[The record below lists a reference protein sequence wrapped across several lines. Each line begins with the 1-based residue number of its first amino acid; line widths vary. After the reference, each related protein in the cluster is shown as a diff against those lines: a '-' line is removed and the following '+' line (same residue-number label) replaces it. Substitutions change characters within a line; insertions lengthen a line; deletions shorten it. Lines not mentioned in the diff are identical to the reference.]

1 MPSFSSGCKWGT
13 LGAVSL
19 LLTLTVGRWQAR
31 DALGPT
37 VDPLRQDPQVQVYFN
52 QAQSHT
58 YQDPYRDIERYG
70 DDLEQQII
78 AVINQAQVSIDVAVH
93 ELNLPGIAQALAERS
108 QAGVTVRVILEDTYS
123 RSWSQFTPTELADL
137 DGRDRNKYEDFLQLA
152 DHDGDGHLST
162 AELGQR
168 DALHILQQAQ
178 IPILDDTADGS
189 KGSGLMHHKFMV
201 VDGRYVVT
209 GSANWTL
216 SGIHGDLETPDSRG
230 NTNHIIVL
238 DSVPV
243 ARIFQQEFAYLWGDG
258 PGGAPDS
265 RFGLGKPYRPAQ
277 SISLPGTTLT
287 VQFSPTSS
295 SRPWSQSGN
304 GLIDQTLRTATQ
316 EIALAL
322 FVFSEQP
329 LSDTLAAQHQA
340 GVEVRALIDS
350 SFAYRGYSEAL
361 DMLGLALPDHRCQ
374 YEAHNRPWA
383 SPTLTVGTAAIP
395 PGDKLHHKFAVIDS
409 NIVISGSQNW
419 SQAANQLNDENL
431 VVIHNPTVAAH
442 FQREFDRLYSVGEVG
457 ITPEL
462 QVRIQNQRRKCN
474 L

>member
-1 MPSFSSGCKWGT
+1 MSSFSSGCKWGV

-19 LLTLTVGRWQAR
+19 LFTLTVGRWQAR
-31 DALGPT
+31 DSLPPAL
-37 VDPLRQDPQVQVYFN
+37 DPLPQDPQIQVYFN
-52 QAQSHT
+52 QVQSDT
-58 YQDPYRDIERYG
+58 YRDAYRDIERYG
-70 DDLEQQII
+70 DDLEHQII
-78 AVINQAQVSIDVAVH
+78 AVIEQARVSIDVAVH
-93 ELNLPGIAQALAERS
+93 ELNLPGIAQALRERS
-108 QAGVTVRVILEDTYS
+108 QAGVAVRVILEDTYS
-123 RSWSQFTPTELADL
+123 RSWSQFTPTDLADL
-137 DGRDRNKYEDFLQLA
+137 DGRDRTKYEDFLQLT
-152 DHDGDGHLST
+152 DGDGDGQLSPD
-162 AELGQR
+162 ELSQR
-168 DALHILQQAQ
+168 DALYILQQAQ

-216 SGIHGDLETPDSRG
+216 SGIHGDLDNPDSRG

-243 ARIFQQEFAYLWGDG
+243 ARIFQQEFTYLWGDG

-265 RFGLGKPYRPAQ
+265 LFGLGKPYRPAQ
-277 SISLPGTTLT
+277 TVSLPGSILT

-295 SRPWSQSGN
+295 SRPWTQSGN
-304 GLIDQTLRTATQ
+304 GLIDQILRTATQ
-316 EIALAL
+316 QVSLAL
-322 FVFSEQP
+322 FVFSDQP
-329 LSDTLAAQHQA
+329 LSDTLAARSEA
-340 GVEVRALIDS
+340 GVEVSALIDP
-350 SFAYRGYSEAL
+350 SFVYRGYSEAL
-361 DMLGLALPDHRCQ
+361 DMLGLAMPDHRCQ
-374 YEAHNRPWA
+374 YEANNRPWP
-383 SPTLTVGTAAIP
+383 SPILTVGTAELP

-442 FQREFDRLYSVGEVG
+442 FQREFDRLYNLGEVG

-462 QVRIQNQRRKCN
+462 QVRLQKQRRKCN